1 MPKIEGFERFSEIF
15 NVEQRREQSMKLDT
29 ISNTTIRLKNE
40 GYAVSE
46 HALRLWVKR
55 GEIPAIRSGNKS
67 LLLYDTVVKY
77 ILEKAS

>member
-1 MPKIEGFERFSEIF
+1 
-15 NVEQRREQSMKLDT
+15 MKLDT
-29 ISNTTIRLKNE
+29 ISNTTMRLRSD

-46 HALRLWVKR
+46 HALRSWVKR